1 MQYDINGRIQANDV
15 NDLIAEHLSV
25 YPNPTTD
32 KLAVQGFP
40 QSLSAAN
47 CSVFSVDGKQVQV
60 DVRDNRTLDTM
71 HLESGVYFLRIAN
84 QDSTETIR
92 FVKE

>member
-1 MQYDINGRIQANDV
+1 MQYDINGRILASEV
-15 NDLIAEHLSV
+15 NDLIAEEISV
-25 YPNPTTD
+25 YPNPTTNQ
-32 KLAVQGFP
+32 LAVQGFS

-60 DVRDNRTLDTM
+60 DVLDNKTLDTVQ
-71 HLESGVYFLRIAN
+71 LESGIYFLRIA
-84 QDSTETIR
+84 TEEGTSTIR

>member
-1 MQYDINGRIQANDV
+1 MQYDINGRILASEV
-15 NDLIAEHLSV
+15 NDLIAEEISIF
-25 YPNPTTD
+25 PNPTTD
-32 KLAVQGFP
+32 KLVVQGFP

-60 DVRDNRTLDTM
+60 DVLDNRTLDIM
-71 HLESGVYFLRIAN
+71 HVESGVYFLRIAN
-84 QDSTETIR
+84 QEGTSTIR

>member
-1 MQYDINGRIQANDV
+1 MQYDINGRIQANAV
-15 NDLIAEHLSV
+15 NFIIAEQLSV

-32 KLAVQGFP
+32 KLVVQGFP

-60 DVRDNRTLDTM
+60 DVLDNKTLDTVL
-71 HLESGVYFLRIAN
+71 LESGIYFLRIAN